1 MRLLATIAIPLIFL
15 VVGPLMQQVSPWQ
28 LFQGLCKMTGIVQGP
43 QCPQQSN
50 NNSQQQ
56 PNGFTQQQ
64 PVQSQPFTQSQS
76 FNQPQQSNTNQ
87 QQRPPFAG
95 APTP

>member
-43 QCPQQSN
+43 QCPQQSMQHN
-50 NNSQQQ
+50 NNSQQ
-56 PNGFTQQQ
+56 PI
-64 PVQSQPFTQSQS
+64 QSQPFTQQQSQS
-76 FNQPQQSNTNQ
+76 FNQ
-87 QQRPPFAG
+87 QQRPPFSG
-95 APTP
+95 APSP